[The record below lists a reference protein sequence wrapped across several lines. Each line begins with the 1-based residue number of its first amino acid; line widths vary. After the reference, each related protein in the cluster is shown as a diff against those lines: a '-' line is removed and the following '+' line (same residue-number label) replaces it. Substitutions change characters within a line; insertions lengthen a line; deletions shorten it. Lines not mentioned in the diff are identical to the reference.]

1 MLAHTEPFTGRHA
14 RGGMNADPASL
25 PVGQPMPSA
34 AAGRRRRPAAAENG
48 SPAGLRRWT
57 TPARGSRHGNKKWV
71 TWRRLL
77 GASGF
82 ATVALALSLLV
93 TGSTLGLFG
102 ASATGGHNS
111 FTAGTVTLANGAVGN
126 CPVSNLLP
134 GSAPDTCSFTAS
146 YSGSAAAYLA
156 VNVLIE
162 TQAGAGGTRLYNPGD
177 SASDLQVT
185 VTSSSPSVSYAVPVS
200 ATTCPAGAPAGSSC
214 YELDNELVS
223 TSAVTG
229 AAVTFSVSVSLPA
242 NSATGYQGGTAQVIL
257 TTHAVQ
263 SRNNTLSCA
272 ATRAAGSPCT
282 PSGTFTWS

>member
-1 MLAHTEPFTGRHA
+1 MLAHTEPLTGRHA

-34 AAGRRRRPAAAENG
+34 AAGRPRRPAAAGDG
-48 SPAGLRRWT
+48 SPDGLRRNT
-57 TPARGSRHGNKKWV
+57 AARRRRHGSKRWL
-71 TWRRLL
+71 TRRRLL

-82 ATVALALSLLV
+82 AAGALALACLV
-93 TGSTLGLFG
+93 TGSTFGLFS

-111 FTAGTVTLANGAVGN
+111 FTAGTVTLANGAVAN

-134 GSAPDTCSFTAS
+134 GSAPGACSFTAT
-146 YSGSAAAYLA
+146 YSGPAAAYLA
-156 VNVLIE
+156 ANVLIE
-162 TQAGAGGTRLYNPGD
+162 TQAGAGGTRLYNPAD
-177 SASDLQVT
+177 PANDLQVT
-185 VTSSSPSVSYAVPVS
+185 VTSSSPSVTYAVPAS

-229 AAVTFSVSVSLPA
+229 AAVTFSVSVSLPT

-263 SRNNTLSCA
+263 SKNNTLSCSA
-272 ATRAAGSPCT
+272 APAAGSPCT
-282 PSGTFTWS
+282 PSGTFAWS